1 VSTMFPKFF
10 GVPQQAVRMGKMK
23 SLSGT
28 AYKLYVT
35 LCHESERYSTRE
47 RTYTTKALITLM
59 GGSPNAHKKARDEL
73 IRAELVQV
81 EQMGTEG
88 FVYHFCNP
96 ETGKPWPLSP
106 TEKVVY
112 QPKNAPPIAITQ
124 DVSRFK
130 PPEIDD
136 AGTSFNYG
144 CGKVAVD
151 AFRAPPPEVAN
162 LPPIWT

>member
-1 VSTMFPKFF
+1 MTTMAEPFF
-10 GVPQQAVRMGKMK
+10 GIPQAAVRLGKIK
-23 SLSGT
+23 KLSGM
-28 AYKLYVT
+28 AVKMYLV
-35 LCHESERYSTRE
+35 LWHESERYCTRE
-47 RTYTTKALITLM
+47 LTRTTKELMVLM
-59 GGSPNAHKKARDEL
+59 GGSRNTHKKARDEL